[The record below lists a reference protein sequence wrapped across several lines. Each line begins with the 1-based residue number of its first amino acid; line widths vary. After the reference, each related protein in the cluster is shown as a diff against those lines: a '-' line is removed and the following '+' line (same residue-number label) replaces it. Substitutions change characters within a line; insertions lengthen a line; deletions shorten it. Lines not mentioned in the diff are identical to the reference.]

1 MVFAETGSSVHTVMI
16 GGRIVFHDGKL
27 LTLDEGLL
35 RRDAQEA
42 ALRLDPANDV
52 ALAGAAAVARFV
64 GMFCAAH
71 GSTGHPPARNLGVV
85 RECERHRP
93 FHISWGDSRGV

>member
-27 LTLDEGLL
+27 LTLDESLL

-42 ALRLDPANDV
+42 ASRLDAVNDV
-52 ALAGAAAVARFV
+52 ALAGARSVAKFV
-64 GMFCAAH
+64 GMFCAAQ
-71 GSTGHPPARNLGVV
+71 GCSGHSMRRNLDVV
-85 RECERHRP
+85 VCET
-93 FHISWGDSRGV
+93 